1 MKRAIAT
8 ILIPALASCIAPE
21 TARFYGGYW
30 ATSEIDNRACHA
42 RAGSVQLVV
51 PGGDVPPALVL
62 APSPGDRSVAPP
74 PPSSPPPSSPPSSRP
89 ASPPPA
95 PPPPPL
101 APPAAA
107 VAGATY
113 KVDIAGVGSFD
124 VAIHAQAGA
133 ELEGVS
139 VAADARIGVAVVAP
153 ELRPRPVPG
162 FVFGVDLRPYRH
174 IVVVVDNTADM
185 CEFTGPEHKRVIL
198 DDVIDQVIA
207 SLSGLPVDRRV
218 SLVAASGN
226 VRQLVPSDGDD
237 GRRIA
242 MEWTCG
248 LICEGDSSMTL
259 ALVRA
264 FDERPDVVVL
274 LSNGAMPPFEHNG
287 SVGRLPDLASIA
299 ADPADAITRMEYT
312 SPVIAIDIGRGANR
326 DRLQR
331 IAHATGGVYVAP

>member
-1 MKRAIAT
+1 MKRAVAT
-8 ILIPALASCIAPE
+8 SLLAALASCIAPE

-30 ATSEIDNRACHA
+30 SASEIDNRACHA
-42 RAGSVQLVV
+42 RAGSVQLVT
-51 PGGDVPPALVL
+51 PGGDAPPALVL
-62 APSPGDRSVAPP
+62 EPSPSDRSVAP
-74 PPSSPPPSSPPSSRP
+74 
-89 ASPPPA
+89 SPPPA
-95 PPPPPL
+95 PPPAGRP
-101 APPAAA
+101 APPPPPQAPPPQPSTSAN
-107 VAGATY
+107 GTY
-113 KVDIAGVGSFD
+113 KVDIAGLGSFD

-153 ELRPRPVPG
+153 ALRPRPVPG

-174 IVVVVDNTADM
+174 IVIVVDNTADM
-185 CEFTGPEHKRVIL
+185 CEFTDSAHKRVIL

-207 SLSGLPVDRRV
+207 SLSGLPLDHRV

-226 VRQLVPSDGDD
+226 VRQLITSDGDD

-264 FDERPDVVVL
+264 FDERPDAVVL

-287 SVGRLPDLASIA
+287 SVRTLPDLASIA
-299 ADPADAITRMEYT
+299 SDPADAIARMEYNA
-312 SPVIAIDIGRGANR
+312 PVIAIDVGRGANR

>member
-1 MKRAIAT
+1 
-8 ILIPALASCIAPE
+8 
-21 TARFYGGYW
+21 
-30 ATSEIDNRACHA
+30 
-42 RAGSVQLVV
+42 V
-51 PGGDVPPALVL
+51 
-62 APSPGDRSVAPP
+62 
-74 PPSSPPPSSPPSSRP
+74 
-89 ASPPPA
+89 
-95 PPPPPL
+95 
-101 APPAAA
+101 
-107 VAGATY
+107 
-113 KVDIAGVGSFD
+113 
-124 VAIHAQAGA
+124 HAQSGA

-153 ELRPRPVPG
+153 ELRARPVPG
-162 FVFGVDLRPYRH
+162 FVFGVDLRAYRH
-174 IVVVVDNTADM
+174 IVVVDNTADM
-185 CEFTGPEHKRVIL
+185 CEFTDSAHKRVIL
-198 DDVIDQVIA
+198 DDVIDQVIS
-207 SLSGLPVDRRV
+207 SLAGLPLDRRV

-226 VRQLVPSDGDD
+226 VRQLITTDGDD

-287 SVGRLPDLASIA
+287 SVRTLPDLASLA
-299 ADPADAITRMEYT
+299 SDPADAVTRIEY
-312 SPVIAIDIGRGANR
+312 SAPVIAIDVGHGANR